1 MISRISLVSKE
12 AEAMDTTF
20 QKTEVVNSIQVG
32 QESNWDCRVLGELRS
47 KLCCDYVLLVSS
59 GQFFFSSYLVCFSI
73 LANDSKVWMVLQ
85 GSKLEPVDQQ

>member
-20 QKTEVVNSIQVG
+20 QKTVVISIQVG
-32 QESNWDCRVLGELRS
+32 QESKWDCQVLGELRS

-73 LANDSKVWMVLQ
+73 LANDSMVWMVLQ